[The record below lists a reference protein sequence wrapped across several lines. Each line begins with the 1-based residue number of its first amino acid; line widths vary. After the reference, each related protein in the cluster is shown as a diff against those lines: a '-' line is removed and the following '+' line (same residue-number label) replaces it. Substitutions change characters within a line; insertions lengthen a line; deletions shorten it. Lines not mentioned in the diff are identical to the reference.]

1 MGLGR
6 LLHQSPSK
14 TLAQQR
20 TRFALEHFDRG
31 GVGRLPLGGR
41 SPFSVSGR
49 GDWRRLDVDRDGVR
63 YESTLLPSDSEA
75 DLVLYRDR
83 HDNFAVIV

>member
-1 MGLGR
+1 M
-6 LLHQSPSK
+6 
-14 TLAQQR
+14 
-20 TRFALEHFDRG
+20 
-31 GVGRLPLGGR
+31 
-41 SPFSVSGR
+41 SGR